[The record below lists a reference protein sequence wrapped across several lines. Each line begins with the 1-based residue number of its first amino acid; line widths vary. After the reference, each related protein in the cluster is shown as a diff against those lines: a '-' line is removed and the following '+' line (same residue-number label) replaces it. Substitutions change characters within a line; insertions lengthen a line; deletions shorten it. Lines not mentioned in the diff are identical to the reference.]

1 MYEPVARK
9 QYEEYLKYNLRHDA
23 AVRETGIVVQ
33 PYLFWLAASP
43 DGLVSDNTEAGI
55 GLLEIKCPKTKRKST
70 PDDLM
75 ADESFYVSL
84 VNGKPELKREH
95 GYYIQIQMAMGLSGA
110 PYCDFIVYTFKGL
123 IIVRT
128 PFNNEYFVN
137 VIQKLNI
144 FYRKYML
151 PLLISK

>member
-1 MYEPVARK
+1 MITQRLV
-9 QYEEYLKYNLRHDA
+9 
-23 AVRETGIVVQ
+23 
-33 PYLFWLAASP
+33 
-43 DGLVSDNTEAGI
+43 LVSWKSNF
-55 GLLEIKCPKTKRKST
+55 PKTKRKST

-95 GYYIQIQMAMGLSGA
+95 GYYTQIQMAMGLSGA

-151 PLLISK
+151 PLLISM